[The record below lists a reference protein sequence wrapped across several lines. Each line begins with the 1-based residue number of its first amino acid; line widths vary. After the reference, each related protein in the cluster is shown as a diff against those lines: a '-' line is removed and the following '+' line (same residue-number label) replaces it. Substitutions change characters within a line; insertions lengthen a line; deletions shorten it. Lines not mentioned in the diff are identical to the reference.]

1 MLIACKP
8 AGCRA
13 AFWLLLLVVILSPAP
28 AAPAGGEKTL
38 PVRDE
43 VGRLLR
49 LSPSPQR
56 MVTLMPSL
64 TEVVFALGLGRR
76 LVGVAQY
83 SDYPPAAQKLPR
95 VGSYVS
101 PNLERIVALAPDLVL
116 ASKDGNP
123 AWMVDKLAAMGVPVY
138 VTAPGRPRDLPA
150 SLARL
155 GRVCGAPAA
164 GERLARRLKQ
174 SFAEVARRLEGVKP
188 VPVLMVIGSHPLISV
203 GRGTINHHL
212 IEMAG
217 GRNIAASAPGRWP
230 KLSLEYVLQARPRVV
245 VVSTMERG
253 QHLRA
258 VMDYWRSLPG
268 LAGNPGYRVA
278 SIQSDL
284 IDRPGPRLGR
294 GLLSLARILHPER
307 FPRPGAGP

>member
-8 AGCRA
+8 ACCRA
-13 AFWLLLLVVILSPAP
+13 AVWLLLVVVLLLPAP
-28 AAPAGGEKTL
+28 APGGDRVL
-38 PVRDE
+38 VRDE
-43 VGRLLR
+43 AGRQVR
-49 LSPSPQR
+49 LSPSPR
-56 MVTLMPSL
+56 RIVTLMPSL

-83 SDYPPAAQKLPR
+83 SDYPPAAKRLPR

-101 PNLERIVALAPDLVL
+101 PNLERIVALAPELVL

-123 AWMVDKLAAMGVPVY
+123 AWMVDRLAAMGIAVY
-138 VTAPGRPRDLPA
+138 VTAPGRPQDLPA

-164 GERLARRLKQ
+164 GRVLARRLEQ
-174 SFAEVARRLEGVKP
+174 SFRRVARRLKGVRP

-203 GRGTINHHL
+203 GRGTINHYL
-212 IEMAG
+212 VRMAG
-217 GRNIAASAPGRWP
+217 GRNIAAAAPGRWP

-284 IDRPGPRLGR
+284 IDRPGPRLGT
-294 GLLSLARILHPER
+294 GLVTLARILHPER
-307 FPRPGAGP
+307 FPRAKAGP

>member
-13 AFWLLLLVVILSPAP
+13 ALAVLILAAILGLVP
-28 AAPAGGEKTL
+28 AAQAGGAKL
-38 PVRDE
+38 VPVRDE
-43 VGRLLR
+43 AGRLVRLR
-49 LSPSPQR
+49 PHPQR
-56 MVTLMPSL
+56 IVTLMPSL

-83 SDYPPAAQKLPR
+83 SDYPPPARKLPR

-101 PNLERIVALAPDLVL
+101 PNLERIVALNPDLVL

-123 AWMVDKLAAMGVPVY
+123 AWMVDKLAGMGVPVY
-138 VTAPGRPRDLPA
+138 VTAPGRPQELPA

-155 GRVCGAPAA
+155 GRVCGAARA
-164 GERLARRLKQ
+164 GRELARRLEQ
-174 SFAEVARRLEGVKP
+174 SFARVARRLEGVKP

-217 GRNIAASAPGRWP
+217 GRNIAAPAPGRWP

-253 QHLRA
+253 QHLQA
-258 VMDYWRSLPG
+258 VLAYWRNLPG

-294 GLLSLARILHPER
+294 GLVTLARILHPER
-307 FPRPGAGP
+307 FPAPEAKP